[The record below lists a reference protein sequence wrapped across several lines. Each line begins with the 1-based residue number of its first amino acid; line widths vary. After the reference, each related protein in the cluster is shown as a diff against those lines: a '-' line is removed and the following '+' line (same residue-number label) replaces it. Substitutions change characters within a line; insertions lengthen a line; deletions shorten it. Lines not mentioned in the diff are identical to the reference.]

1 MEKKKA
7 IGLGALAAF
16 AAFAFFASD
25 ANADDDEQPDDDEPD
40 DDEPVIVDP
49 PDFEDVDPPPP
60 PPPPPGVCN
69 YSGCPAFDATH
80 KSAIYYRQRLQILG
94 YPIIP
99 NGNPI
104 SPGSREVWSDF
115 QRHYNDVR
123 TGSGLA
129 GPAQLRI
136 VQGAVLALAEL
147 QTSNALST
155 DGLPGNATLAALERA
170 HRLVTTI
177 GLSWE
182 QCVALS

>member
-7 IGLGALAAF
+7 LALGGIAALAAF
-16 AAFAFFASD
+16 AFMSGD
-25 ANADDDEQPDDDEPD
+25 ANADDDVVGPPEPD
-40 DDEPVIVDP
+40 DDDEDPIIVDP

-60 PPPPPGVCN
+60 PPPAVCN

-80 KSAIYYRQRLQILG
+80 KSPVYYRQRLQILG

-104 SPGSREVWSDF
+104 SEGSREVWSDF

-123 TGSGLA
+123 TGNGLA
-129 GPAQLRI
+129 APAQLRI

-147 QTSNALST
+147 QTSSKLAE
-155 DGLPGNATLAALERA
+155 DGLPGNATIAALERA